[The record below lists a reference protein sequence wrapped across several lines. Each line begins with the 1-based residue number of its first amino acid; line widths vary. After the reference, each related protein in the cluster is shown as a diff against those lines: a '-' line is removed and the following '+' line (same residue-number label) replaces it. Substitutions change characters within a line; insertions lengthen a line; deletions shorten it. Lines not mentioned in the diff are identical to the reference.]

1 MDKGCNKKGRS
12 RILII
17 DDTPD
22 FLELLADLLEPT
34 YEVTV
39 AESGKKG
46 MALARAEKFDLIL
59 LDIFMPGL
67 NGYLLCE
74 QLKKKSIA
82 INVPVVLMSSY
93 IDAHGEAR
101 ALDAGAA
108 DCLYKPLDFDVL
120 NSRVRSL
127 IMRKIEIDQMHA
139 REVLLQKELRQYT
152 EHIEMVEQVA
162 LQTLVN
168 VVCARDIET
177 GAHIVRTQAY
187 VRMLAARLAAQ
198 PSFAGE
204 LTPNAIELIARSAPL
219 HDIGKV
225 GIPDHILRKPGPLTH
240 GEFSVMRTHPVLGL
254 RALQSVERQDADP
267 PDFLRYAKDIVIAHH
282 EKWDGSGYPYG
293 LAGDLIPVAARLMAV
308 ADVYDALIS
317 RRVYK
322 QSMSHEGAVQIML
335 DGSGSHFDPE
345 VISAFSAL
353 ASQFSEVAAQHKDS
367 DSAAP
372 SHD

>member
-1 MDKGCNKKGRS
+1 MNEGCNEKGRA

-34 YEVTV
+34 YEVMV
-39 AESGKKG
+39 ADNAKRG
-46 MALARAEKFDLIL
+46 MALARTQKFDLIL
-59 LDIFMPGL
+59 LDIYMPDL
-67 NGYLLCE
+67 NGYMLCE
-74 QLKKKSIA
+74 QLKKQSVA
-82 INVPVVLMSSY
+82 IDVPVVLMSGY
-93 IDAHGEAR
+93 IDAQGEAR

-127 IMRKIEIDQMHA
+127 IMRKIAVDRMRD
-139 REVLLQKELRQYT
+139 REVLLQEKLRQHT
-152 EHIEMVEQVA
+152 AHIEMVEQVA

-168 VVCARDIET
+168 VICARDIET

-187 VRMLAARLAAQ
+187 VRMLAFHLAIQ
-198 PSFAGE
+198 PRFAGE
-204 LTPNAIELIARSAPL
+204 LTPKAIELISKSAPL

-225 GIPDHILRKPGPLTH
+225 AIPDHILRKPGPLTPE
-240 GEFSVMRTHPVLGL
+240 EFSVMRTHPVLGL
-254 RALQSVERQDADP
+254 RALQSVEREHTDP

-322 QSMSHEGAVQIML
+322 QSMSHEDAVQIML
-335 DGSGSHFDPE
+335 NGSGSHFDPE
-345 VISAFSAL
+345 ITAAFSAL